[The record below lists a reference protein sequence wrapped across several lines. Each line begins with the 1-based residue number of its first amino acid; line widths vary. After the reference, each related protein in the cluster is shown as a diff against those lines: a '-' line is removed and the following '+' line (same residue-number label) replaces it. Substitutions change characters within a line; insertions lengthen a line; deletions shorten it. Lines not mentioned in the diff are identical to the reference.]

1 LSIAAALVIIA
12 ADPAFAAARADD
24 DGAARVISVATRSNG
39 PVHQRLILPLDKAA
53 IVQIDADAR
62 DVLVSNPEIV
72 DAVVRTPRRIFL
84 LAMKAGQ
91 TNAFFFDAA
100 GHQLLSL
107 DIRVEKD
114 VTDLAHLI
122 RSELPGSGVK
132 VSAMNDNIVLTGKV
146 ASAQASTR
154 ARISP
159 RASPAIRAKVV
170 NMLQISGSEQVML
183 KVRIPKC
190 SVRSPSNSVSIWPA
204 PP

>member
-1 LSIAAALVIIA
+1 MHKILLPILSIAAALVLAA
-12 ADPAFAAARADD
+12 ADPALAASRADE
-24 DGAARVISVATRSNG
+24 DGAPRVITVSTRSDG

-84 LAMKAGQ
+84 LAMKGGQ

-114 VTDLAHLI
+114 VTDLARLI
-122 RSELPGSGVK
+122 RQDFP
-132 VSAMNDNIVLTGKV
+132 
-146 ASAQASTR
+146 
-154 ARISP
+154 ART
-159 RASPAIRAKVV
+159 
-170 NMLQISGSEQVML
+170 
-183 KVRIPKC
+183 
-190 SVRSPSNSVSIWPA
+190 
-204 PP
+204 